1 MEFQLFGEVQLRAGG
16 HLLDVGT
23 PRQQAVLAAL
33 LLDAGRPVAIETL
46 IDRVWDEAPAEARN
60 VLYSHLS
67 RIRQLLKRAGDTAKL
82 DRRPAGYV
90 LDVEP
95 DSVDMH
101 RFWRLVDQ
109 GHSDEEKSA
118 ALTEALSL
126 WRGTPLAGIPGEWV
140 EHVRDRWL
148 RRRLDALVR
157 WGDVELRLGRPTKVL
172 DVFPD
177 FVADYPLAE
186 QLEVVLMRA
195 LHDAGRDAE
204 ALDRYTAIRERL
216 ADELGADPGPELREL
231 HSAILRGEMPRP
243 EQRSHKPAQLPPDVY
258 GFAGRDEEM
267 ENLSELAGARIVV
280 VSGTA
285 GVGKTSL
292 VVHWAHRVRDQFP
305 DGQLYL
311 NLRGFDPTGS
321 PVTPADALRG
331 FLDAFDVSHERIP
344 ASFEAQVGLYRSL
357 LADRRVLVVLDNAR
371 DAEQVRSLLP
381 GAPRCLVLVTSRDQL
396 TGLVA
401 EGAHPLMLDLFGA
414 TEARV
419 LLASRIGAQ
428 RVAAEPEAVTEIIRL
443 CARLPLALAVVAA
456 RAATHPKFSLAALT
470 DELGT
475 GLDELSG
482 TDPATDPRAV
492 FSWSYL
498 QLSDPAARL
507 FRLLALHPGPDIGT
521 QAAASLAAL
530 PTGQA
535 RLLLAELAQAH
546 LVAEDRPGR
555 FAFHDLLRAY
565 AGELAEQVDSGPDR
579 QDAMRR
585 VLGHY
590 VHSANAADRLLDPFR
605 DEPPALQEL
614 PAGVTPEQVKHAL
627 TWFDAEYR
635 VLLALVQRAG
645 QFDAEAWLL
654 AWAMRRFFTH
664 RGLWHH
670 SLTALG
676 LALVAARR
684 LGDPVR
690 EAFAQCHIG
699 CCHIWSGRYEHG
711 GALLDQALDLYR
723 KAGDR
728 VGEADVLRLRCWMLE
743 RQDRRAEAMPHAQ
756 RALELYQR
764 AGHQVGQGRLL
775 NAIGW
780 FHASLGDPAAGLAY
794 CEKALDLQTKLGDKV
809 GAAQTWGSLGHAH
822 SRLGRHQRAIEC
834 YQASAELNHEFG
846 YRYSE
851 ALMLSALGDAREQ
864 AGQQHAA
871 RLAWQAAFDLFDQ
884 IGLPD
889 ADAVRA
895 KLR

>member
-1 MEFQLFGEVQLRAGG
+1 MEFQLFGEVQLQAGG
-16 HLLDVGT
+16 QLLDVGT

-33 LLDAGRPVAIETL
+33 LVDAGRPVAIETL

-67 RIRQLLKRAGDTAKL
+67 RIRQLLKRAGGVAKL

-109 GHSDEEKSA
+109 GGSDEEKSA

-157 WGDVELRLGRPTKVL
+157 WGDVELRLGRPAGVI
-172 DVFPD
+172 DVFVD
-177 FVADYPLAE
+177 LVAEYPLAE
-186 QLEVVLMRA
+186 QLEGVLMRA

-216 ADELGADPGPELREL
+216 ADELGTDPGPELREL
-231 HSAILRGEMPRP
+231 HSAILRGELPRP
-243 EQRSHKPAQLPPDVY
+243 EQSHKPAQLPPDVF
-258 GFAGRDEEM
+258 GFAGRYEEM
-267 ENLSELAGARIVV
+267 RSLSDLAGARIVV

-292 VVHWAHRVRDQFP
+292 VVHWAHRARDEFP

-381 GAPRCLVLVTSRDQL
+381 GAPNCLVLVTSRDQL

-401 EGAHPLMLDLFGA
+401 EGAHPLMLDLFGE

-443 CARLPLALAVVAA
+443 CARLALALAVVAA
-456 RAATHPKFSLAALT
+456 RAATHPKFSLAALAQ
-470 DELGT
+470 ELRT
-475 GLDELSG
+475 GLDEFSG

-498 QLSDPAARL
+498 QLSGPAARL

-521 QAAASLAAL
+521 PAAASLAGL
-530 PTGQA
+530 PAGQV
-535 RLLLAELAQAH
+535 RPLLAELAQAH

-555 FAFHDLLRAY
+555 FGFHDLLRAY
-565 AGELAEQVDSGPDR
+565 AGELADEVDSGSDR

-585 VLGHY
+585 MLGHY
-590 VHSANAADRLLDPFR
+590 VHSANTADRLLDPFR
-605 DEPPALQEL
+605 DEPPAVPEL
-614 PAGVTPEQVKHAL
+614 PAGVTPEKVTRAL
-627 TWFDAEYR
+627 TWFDTEYR

-645 QFDAEAWLL
+645 QFDAEVWLL
-654 AWAMRRFFTH
+654 AWTMRRFFTH

-684 LGDPVR
+684 LGDLAR
-690 EAFAQCHIG
+690 EAFAQCYIG
-699 CCHIWSGRYEHG
+699 CCHVWLGRYKDG
-711 GALLDQALDLYR
+711 DALLGQALDLYR

-728 VGEADVLRLRCWMLE
+728 AGEASVQRLLCWMLE
-743 RQDRRAEAMPHAQ
+743 RQDQPAQALPHAQ
-756 RALELYQR
+756 SALELYQA
-764 AGHQVGQGRLL
+764 AGHQVGQGRSL
-775 NAIGW
+775 NAVGW
-780 FHASLGDPAAGLAY
+780 FHVSLGDPSAGLAY

-809 GAAQTWGSLGHAH
+809 GAAQTWGSLGDAH
-822 SRLGRHQRAIEC
+822 IRLGRPAKAIEC
-834 YQASAELNHEFG
+834 YQASAQLNHEFG

-851 ALMLSALGDAREQ
+851 ALMLSALGDARQQ

-889 ADAVRA
+889 ADEVRA